1 MMSGIA
7 TSAEYSCRVP
17 RALLCP
23 GCASQIVVSLQ
34 PGGGCRISFS
44 PEAPAPTSASSE
56 QLEFRVEGP
65 PVVVTRMAPRGAL
78 TWRARRVAQAKPAPS
93 RRCFVFN
100 AQEYC
105 E

>member
-1 MMSGIA
+1 MAAGA
-7 TSAEYSCRVP
+7 KSAEYSCRVP

-34 PGGGCRISFS
+34 SGGGCRISFT
-44 PEAPAPTSASSE
+44 PETPSASNASAE
-56 QLEFRVEGP
+56 QLEFRVEAP
-65 PVVVTRMAPRGAL
+65 PVVVTRIAPRGAL
-78 TWRARRVAQAKPAPS
+78 AWRARRVAVTKPAPS

-100 AQEYC
+100 GQEYC

>member
-1 MMSGIA
+1 L
-7 TSAEYSCRVP
+7 CRVP

-23 GCASQIVVSLQ
+23 GCAAQIVVSLQ

-44 PEAPAPTSASSE
+44 PEAPSPANAASE
-56 QLEFRVEGP
+56 QLEFHVEAP
-65 PVVVTRMAPRGAL
+65 PVAVTRTAPRGAL
-78 TWRARRVAQAKPAPS
+78 TWRARHVAQARVAPS